1 MLCNKNGFY
10 TTISDDQLI
19 GWMEEKLQSTSQAKI
34 CTKYKS
40 HSHCL
45 VVCCPSDPLQLSES
59 QRNHNIWEVCS
70 ADRWDASKTARPHRS
85 LRNQHF
91 KSWTNFAT
99 KFCLICYIHL
109 TSHQLTTTSL
119 SISTTFGRETA
130 STTSRTQKWFPS
142 VCQIPKH
149 RFLCYRNK

>member
-1 MLCNKNGFY
+1 MQQKWILYDNQWWPAHWLDGGEAPKHFPKPKFAPK
-10 TTISDDQLI
+10 ISH
-19 GWMEEKLQSTSQAKI
+19 G
-34 CTKYKS
+34 
-40 HSHCL
+40 HCL

-70 ADRWDASKTARPHRS
+70 ADRWDASKTARPHRW
-85 LRNQHF
+85 LCNQHF

-130 STTSRTQKWFPS
+130 STISRTQKWFPS
-142 VCQIPKH
+142 GCQIPKH
-149 RFLCYRNK
+149 SFLCYRSK